1 MISMEPVLK
10 RGYSS
15 WDRDVLPEDE
25 YALRVAAVR
34 AQLREQGLGALVVV
48 NYSLLGVMV
57 DYADMAYLS
66 GLQSG
71 GALLVPLDGAPVYV
85 GFGGGRELAFMRT
98 LTWLDHVMS
107 GGGPKAF
114 EVVREQLRTRGITG
128 GPIAIAG
135 AADLAAGAAARVQQ
149 AFADYTLEPFDAAL
163 RALRAVKRPREI
175 LAMRL
180 TLGVVEDA
188 VHAGLAKFV
197 GGGDN
202 AAAMLEAERVARARK
217 ARDVRVLVNMG
228 GPELRPFEGR
238 LDGRHS
244 PVRLWV
250 AAQYQGYW
258 AEAAAMAPISH
269 PTAAHKAVAAMLGAA
284 REGATTGEVAVAAV
298 AALAPAEARAALEYG
313 LGGTIGLAHDEGV
326 RIRVGGGERLVAGSV
341 LALRAHVAAGPEPSI
356 DAAVATVG
364 PSGATRLQS
373 LRIAG

>member
-25 YALRVAAVR
+25 YALRVEAVR
-34 AQLREQGLGALVVV
+34 GVLREQGLAALVVV

-71 GALLVPLDGAPVYV
+71 GALLVPRDADAVYV

-98 LTWLDHVMS
+98 LTWLEHVMS

-114 EVVREQLRTRGITG
+114 EVVREQLRARGITS
-128 GPIAIAG
+128 GPLAIAG
-135 AADLAAGAAARVQQ
+135 AADLPAGAAARVQQ
-149 AFADYTLEPFDAAL
+149 AFADYTLKPFDAEL
-163 RALRAVKRPREI
+163 RALRAVKRPREL

-180 TLGVVEDA
+180 TLGLVEDA
-188 VHAGLAKFV
+188 VYAGLAKFA

-238 LDGRHS
+238 LDGRHA
-244 PVRLWV
+244 PLRLWV

-258 AEAAAMAPISH
+258 AEAAATTPASLPS
-269 PTAAHKAVAAMLGAA
+269 AASRAVAAMLGAA
-284 REGATTGEVAVAAV
+284 CTGATTGDVAGAAV
-298 AALAPAEARAALEYG
+298 AALAPIEAQAALEYG
-313 LGGTIGLAHDEGV
+313 LGGTIGLAHNEGTV
-326 RIRVGGGERLVAGSV
+326 MRPGGTERLVEGSA
-341 LALRAHVAAGPEPSI
+341 LALRAHVGAGADPSI
-356 DAAVATVG
+356 DAAVAIVG
-364 PSGATRLQS
+364 ASGATRLQP
-373 LRIAG
+373 LKIAG

>member
-1 MISMEPVLK
+1 MEPVLK

-15 WDRDVLPEDE
+15 WDRDVLPDDE
-25 YALRVAAVR
+25 YALRVDAVR
-34 AQLREQGLGALVVV
+34 GLLREQRLAALVVV

-71 GALLVPLDGAPVYV
+71 GALLIPTDGAPAYV
-85 GFGGGRELAFMRT
+85 GFGGGRELAFTRT
-98 LTWLDHVMS
+98 LTWLDEVLS

-114 EVVREQLRTRGITG
+114 EVVREQLRVRGIASG
-128 GPIAIAG
+128 AIAIAG
-135 AADLAAGAAARVQQ
+135 AADLPAGAAARVQQ
-149 AFADYTLEPFDAAL
+149 ALADYTLRPFDAEL
-163 RALRAVKRPREI
+163 KALRAVKRPREL

-180 TLGVVEDA
+180 TLGLVEDA
-188 VHAGLAKFV
+188 VYAGLAKFA

-202 AAAMLEAERVARARK
+202 ADAMLEAERVARARK

-238 LDGRHS
+238 LEGRHA
-244 PVRLWV
+244 PLRLWV

-258 AEAAAMAPISH
+258 AEAAATTPAAK
-269 PTAAHKAVAAMLGAA
+269 PTAAQRAVAAMLGAA
-284 REGATTGEVAVAAV
+284 KAGATTGEVAAAAV
-298 AALAPAEARAALEYG
+298 AALAPAEAQAALEYG
-313 LGGTIGLAHDEGV
+313 LGGTVGLAHDEGV
-326 RIRVGGGERLVAGSV
+326 RIRVGGAERLVDGCTV
-341 LALRAHVAAGPEPSI
+341 ALRAHVGTGAEPSI

-373 LRIAG
+373 LKIAG